1 MIEAIQICDF
11 EPRYQDAAAGLINEG
26 LGDRF
31 GIADPSMNPD
41 LYDIAESYESGEFL
55 LALDDARLVGTGA
68 LMPQDPNTGQIAR
81 MHTARGYRRLGVGT
95 EILGELER
103 RARVRQLTRIIL
115 ETNME
120 WEDAINFYLRNG
132 YIESS
137 RGKFVVRFQKAL

>member
-55 LALDDARLVGTGA
+55 LALDDTRLVGTGA

-81 MHTARGYRRLGVGT
+81 MHTARGSSQ
-95 EILGELER
+95 
-103 RARVRQLTRIIL
+103 RARR
-115 ETNME
+115 
-120 WEDAINFYLRNG
+120 G
-132 YIESS
+132 YHKHSTWISLIAENALLA
-137 RGKFVVRFQKAL
+137 VVYGEEIVTTIALPSTFTLAS